1 MDSLITVGVSAC
13 LTGEKV
19 RYDGGHRLD
28 RYLTETLGQ
37 LFRLLPV
44 CPEVGSG
51 LSTPREPMRLEGDPA
66 RPRLVTIESRIDL
79 TDRVRAFC
87 RRRVAA
93 LVEEELCGFV
103 FKENSPTSGLHRV
116 KVYQDGVS
124 THNGRGLFAA
134 EVVRQFP
141 LLPVTEDG

>member
-51 LSTPREPMRLEGDPA
+51 LSTPREPMRLEA
-66 RPRLVTIESRIDL
+66 IRPGPGWSPSK
-79 TDRVRAFC
+79 
-87 RRRVAA
+87 AA
-93 LVEEELCGFV
+93 ST
-103 FKENSPTSGLHRV
+103 SPTGCAP
-116 KVYQDGVS
+116 
-124 THNGRGLFAA
+124 FAA
-134 EVVRQFP
+134 GGSRHWSRRNSAASFSRRT
-141 LLPVTEDG
+141 LPPPGCTGSRY